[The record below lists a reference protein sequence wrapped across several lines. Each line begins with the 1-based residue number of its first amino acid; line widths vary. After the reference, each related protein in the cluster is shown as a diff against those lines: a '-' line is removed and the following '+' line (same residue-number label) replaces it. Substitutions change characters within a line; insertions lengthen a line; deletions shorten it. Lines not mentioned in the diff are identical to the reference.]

1 MYPLF
6 FFVSLWSTSC
16 ADLCTLVFQLCKSR
30 AGNDLYAERGMN
42 TFNEA
47 PKLKAIQTTKIG
59 YAVSDGWP
67 QKGSLERLPDYGL
80 NSLDWD

>member
-1 MYPLF
+1 M
-6 FFVSLWSTSC
+6 S
-16 ADLCTLVFQLCKSR
+16 ALVFQLCKSR

-67 QKGSLERLPDYGL
+67 QERFTGKIARLWPLLPCLGLILLPDYGL